1 MESSSRI
8 RARWG
13 KLTVRLVLAAVAV
26 AFVAAFTASQYDLV
40 RDTVRFIC
48 INCLGLGG

>member
-1 MESSSRI
+1 MESLSHL

-13 KLTVRLVLAAVAV
+13 KLTARLALTAVAV
-26 AFVAAFTASQYDLV
+26 AFVAAFAASQYDLV